1 MAAGKYNFTIEQ
13 GSTVNFDIEYKD
25 SNNQP
30 ISIANH
36 TGRMQIKNKPGGDIT
51 YLTLTSYDGVD
62 VSAPDD
68 KTGLDFGFS
77 TLGQI
82 KIYISAY
89 SSSLL
94 DFNKAFYDL
103 EIATTDTHP
112 VVTRLLQ
119 GTVTLDK
126 EVTTID

>member
-13 GSTVNFDIEYKD
+13 GTTVNFDIEYKD

-30 ISIANH
+30 ISIENH
-36 TGRMQIKNKPGGDIT
+36 TGRMQIKDKPGGDIT
-51 YLTLTSYDGVD
+51 YLTLESYGAVD
-62 VSAPDD
+62 APDD
-68 KTGLDFGFS
+68 RTGLDFEYAASGE
-77 TLGQI
+77 I

-94 DFNKAFYDL
+94 NFNKAFYDL
-103 EIATTDTHP
+103 EIATNDTHP